1 MPLPRI
7 AIDRSSPVPLYFQ
20 VSRCLEEAVDR
31 GDLLPGERLP
41 NEIEFAQSLAI
52 SRPTMRRALDDLVEK
67 GMLTRKQ
74 GVGTRVASAQVRRRV
89 ALTSLYED
97 LSAAG
102 RAPPTKVLRPDTRSS
117 SPSTS
122 TVPTC
127 TPSRSPSTTVEEQG
141 MPLVDRPDNR
151 SLEYL
156 VAGPPDGTPLVF
168 HHGTPGAAVTLPALV
183 DAASVRGLRL
193 VTYARPGTAARPP
206 TPAAVLAALGAGTFV
221 TLGWSGGG
229 PHALACAALLPD
241 RCLAA
246 ASVSGVAP
254 YDAEGPDWSAGMAAE
269 NLAEFAAAAAGE
281 TELTRFLTAEAGDLA
296 TIQAPELV
304 SGLGTLVSE

>member
-193 VTYARPGTAARPP
+193 VTYARPGYGRSTAHPGRSSADAAGATTASPSFGTGASRSRPGARSASGTAAR
-206 TPAAVLAALGAGTFV
+206 TGWCRCTMAG
-221 TLGWSGGG
+221 GWSPTG
-229 PHALACAALLPD
+229 
-241 RCLAA
+241 
-246 ASVSGVAP
+246 
-254 YDAEGPDWSAGMAAE
+254 
-269 NLAEFAAAAAGE
+269 
-281 TELTRFLTAEAGDLA
+281 TARA
-296 TIQAPELV
+296 TGYSP
-304 SGLGTLVSE
+304 GTGT

>member
-102 RAPPTKVLRPDTRSS
+102 RTPRTKVLRLDA
-117 SPSTS
+117 
-122 TVPTC
+122 
-127 TPSRSPSTTVEEQG
+127 EH
-141 MPLVDRPDNR
+141 VDRHAAR
-151 SLEYL
+151 AL
-156 VAGPPDGTPLVF
+156 GTPLDAPLVYCERLRYADGGPLAIMHNWLPGRF
-168 HHGTPGAAVTLPALV
+168 HDITAADLEERGLYQLLGERNARPAVARQRITAQAAGAAEARLLGIRRNAPLISMRRTAFDPAGHPV
-183 DAASVRGLRL
+183 
-193 VTYARPGTAARPP
+193 
-206 TPAAVLAALGAGTFV
+206 
-221 TLGWSGGG
+221 
-229 PHALACAALLPD
+229 
-241 RCLAA
+241 
-246 ASVSGVAP
+246 
-254 YDAEGPDWSAGMAAE
+254 
-269 NLAEFAAAAAGE
+269 EFAEHLYRA
-281 TELTRFLTAEAGDLA
+281 DLYA
-296 TIQAPELV
+296 IEVTV
-304 SGLGTLVSE
+304 HNR